1 MESRKLI
8 PEGATRVLLKEERKF
23 EPSPEFIQTTNVYN
37 WMVKHGIKDEEQL
50 RAWADEDLQ
59 RFWVEMIKEVGL
71 SIDGYSQVLDW
82 NPPYAK
88 FFVGAKYNIT
98 LDALDKHKAKD
109 KVAYYWQGEPT
120 TNEGI
125 PLEEKAF
132 TYADLYKE
140 VNRFANALR
149 ILGIKKGDRVGI
161 YLPMILQLP
170 IAMLACAKIG
180 AIHSV
185 VFSGLSGIALRERLN
200 HAEAKA
206 VITCDGFYRRGK
218 VVMLKEQVD
227 EALLD
232 APTVRHVIA
241 YKRLSAEVL
250 PKKDVKW
257 YPGDPLSPRE
267 RRDYWWDELIEKT
280 REFLPQIGLTI
291 DECETEILDG
301 EDPLYILYTSGT
313 TGKPKGVVHVHSGYA
328 LGTSLTLKWVFD
340 LKESD
345 VWWCSADIGWVTGH
359 SYIVYAPLILGVT
372 SLLYEGAPDW
382 PEPGRFW
389 SILQRYKATVFYTS
403 PTAIR
408 LFMKF
413 GEKWPKLYDLSSL
426 RLLGTVG
433 EPINPEA
440 WIWYFENIGRGRCQ
454 IMDTWW
460 QTETGNFI
468 ISPLPI
474 TPLKPGSA
482 TKPLPGFKADI
493 YDEKGNPV
501 PAGTGGYL
509 VITQPWPG
517 MLRGLYKAPERYAE
531 GYWGKYLNVYLTG
544 DLARKDENGYFW
556 LQGRADDVLNVAGH
570 RMGNSEIESALITH
584 PSVAEAAVVGMPHEI
599 KGQCIVAFVAL
610 RHGEQASPS
619 LINALIRHVEKEI
632 GKIARP
638 ERIHFVPDLP
648 KTRSGKIM
656 RRVVRRIAMGEEPGD
671 ITTLANP
678 EAVEKI
684 RETLE
689 KEISRKE

>member
-125 PLEEKAF
+125 PLEEKVF

-218 VVMLKEQVD
+218 VVRLKEQVD

-232 APTVRHVIA
+232 APTVRHVIV
-241 YKRLSAEVL
+241 YKRLSEEVL

-291 DECETEILDG
+291 DECETEISDG

-313 TGKPKGVVHVHSGYA
+313 TGKPKGVVHVHGGYA

-440 WIWYFENIGRGRCQ
+440 WIWYFENIGGGRCQ

-501 PAGTGGYL
+501 PAGAGGYL

-544 DLARKDENGYFW
+544 DLARKDGNGYFW

-619 LINALIRHVEKEI
+619 LINALIGHVEKEI

>member
-1 MESRKLI
+1 MESSKF
-8 PEGATRVLLKEERKF
+8 PSEGSTHVLLREERRF
-23 EPSPEFIQTTNVYN
+23 EPSPEFIRATNVYN
-37 WMVKHGIKDEEQL
+37 WMVRHGIKDEEHL
-50 RAWADEDLQ
+50 MAWAAEDPQ

-71 SIDGYSQVLDW
+71 SIDGYSQVLEW
-82 NPPYAK
+82 NPPYTK

-98 LDALDKHKAKD
+98 IDALNKHKSRNKI
-109 KVAYYWQGEPT
+109 AYHWQGEPMSDK
-120 TNEGI
+120 GI
-125 PLEEKAF
+125 PLEEKTL
-132 TYADLYKE
+132 TYAELYRE
-140 VNRFANALR
+140 VNRFANALK

-185 VFSGLSGIALRERLN
+185 VFSGLSAIALRERLN
-200 HAEAKA
+200 HAEIKA

-218 VVMLKEQVD
+218 IVKLKEQVD

-232 APTVRHVIA
+232 APTVRHLIV
-241 YKRLSAEVL
+241 YRRLSEDVL
-250 PKKDVKW
+250 PKKGIKW
-257 YPGDPLSPRE
+257 YPGDPMNPRE

-280 REFLPQIGLTI
+280 REFLPQIGLNI
-291 DECETEILDG
+291 DEFETELLDV

-313 TGKPKGVVHVHSGYA
+313 TGKPKGVVHVHGGYA

-340 LKESD
+340 LKETD
-345 VWWCSADIGWVTGH
+345 IWWCSADIGWVTGH

-372 SLLYEGAPDW
+372 SVLYEGAPDW
-382 PEPGRFW
+382 PDPARFW
-389 SILQRYKATVFYTS
+389 SIIQRYKVTVFYTS
-403 PTAIR
+403 PTVIR
-408 LFMKF
+408 LFMRY
-413 GEKWPKLYDLSSL
+413 GENWPKLYNLNSL
-426 RLLGTVG
+426 RLLGSVG

-440 WIWYFENIGRGRCQ
+440 WIWYFENIGGRRCQ

-482 TKPLPGFKADI
+482 TKPLPGFKVDI
-493 YDEKGNPV
+493 YDEKGNSV
-501 PAGTGGYL
+501 PAGAGGYL

-517 MLRGLYKAPERYAE
+517 MLRGIYKAPERYAE

-544 DLARKDENGYFW
+544 DLARKDEDGYFW
-556 LQGRADDVLNVAGH
+556 LQGRADDVLNIAGH
-570 RMGNSEIESALITH
+570 RIGNSEIESALITH
-584 PSVAEAAVVGMPHEI
+584 PAVAEAAVVGMPHEI

-610 RHGEQASPS
+610 RHGEQTNPS
-619 LINALIRHVEKEI
+619 LTNDLIRHVEKEI

-638 ERIHFVPDLP
+638 EEIHFVPDLP

-656 RRVVRRIAMGEEPGD
+656 RRIVRRIAMGEEPGD

-684 RETLE
+684 KETLE
-689 KEISRKE
+689 KEKFKKE

>member
-1 MESRKLI
+1 MESNKLT
-8 PEGATRVLLKEERKF
+8 PEGATRVLLKEERLF
-23 EPSPEFIQTTNVYN
+23 EPSLEFIQATNVYR
-37 WMVKHGIKDEEQL
+37 WMKKHGIQDEEHL
-50 RAWADEDLQ
+50 RAWASEDLQ
-59 RFWVEMIKEVGL
+59 RFWTQMIKEVGL
-71 SIDGYSQVLDW
+71 SLNGYSQVLDW
-82 NPPYAK
+82 NPPYAR
-88 FFVGAKYNIT
+88 FFVGAKYNII
-98 LDALDKHKAKD
+98 LDALDKHKSKD

-120 TNEGI
+120 AADGS
-125 PLEEKAF
+125 PLEERVC
-132 TYADLYKE
+132 TYSELNRE
-140 VNRFANALR
+140 VNRFANTLK

-185 VFSGLSGIALRERLN
+185 VFSGLSAIALRERLN

-218 VVMLKEQVD
+218 IVRLKEAVD

-232 APTVRHVIA
+232 APTVRHVIV
-241 YKRLSAEVL
+241 YKRLSEDVL
-250 PKKDVKW
+250 SKKDIKW
-257 YPGDPLSPRE
+257 YPGDPINPRE
-267 RRDYWWDELIEKT
+267 RRDYWWNELIEKT
-280 REFLPQIGLTI
+280 REFLPQIALTI
-291 DECETEILDG
+291 DECETEILDA

-313 TGKPKGVVHVHSGYA
+313 TGKPKGVLHVHGGYA

-359 SYIVYAPLILGVT
+359 SYIVYAPLIVGVT
-372 SLLYEGAPDW
+372 SVLYEGAPDW
-382 PEPGRFW
+382 PDPARFW
-389 SILQRYKATVFYTS
+389 SIIQRCKVTVFYTS

-408 LFMKF
+408 LFMRL
-413 GEKWPKLYDLSSL
+413 GEQWPLKHDLSSL
-426 RLLGTVG
+426 RLLGSVG

-440 WIWYFENIGRGRCQ
+440 WIWYFENIGKGKCQ

-474 TPLKPGSA
+474 SPLKPGSA

-493 YDEKGNPV
+493 YDEKGNPL
-501 PAGTGGYL
+501 PPGTGGYL

-531 GYWGKYLNVYLTG
+531 GYWGKFLNVYLTG
-544 DLARKDENGYFW
+544 DLARRDSDGYFW
-556 LQGRADDVLNVAGH
+556 LQGRSDDVLNVAGH
-570 RMGNSEIESALITH
+570 RIGNSEIESALITH
-584 PSVAEAAVVGMPHEI
+584 TSVAEAAVVGMPHEI
-599 KGQCIVAFVAL
+599 KGQCIMAFVAL
-610 RHGEQASPS
+610 RHGEQATSS
-619 LINALIRHVEKEI
+619 LVKALIGHVEKEI

-638 ERIHFVPDLP
+638 EKIHFVPDLP

-656 RRVVRRIAMGEEPGD
+656 RRVVRRIAMGEDPGD
-671 ITTLANP
+671 ISTLANP
-678 EAVEKI
+678 ESVDKI
-684 RETLE
+684 RDAIE
-689 KEISRKE
+689 KKTI

>member
-1 MESRKLI
+1 MESKKLT
-8 PEGATRVLLKEERKF
+8 PEGTTSVLLKEERRF
-23 EPSPEFIQTTNVYN
+23 EPSPEFIKTTNVYN
-37 WMVKHGIKDEEQL
+37 WMVRHGIKDEDQL

-71 SIDGYSQVLDW
+71 SIDGYSRVLDW

-88 FFVGAKYNIT
+88 FFVGAKYNII
-98 LDALDKHKAKD
+98 LDALDKHKSKD
-109 KVAYYWQGEPT
+109 KVAYYWQGEPAT
-120 TNEGI
+120 DKGI

-132 TYADLYKE
+132 TYADLYRE
-140 VNRFANALR
+140 VNRFANALK

-161 YLPMILQLP
+161 YLPMIVQLP
-170 IAMLACAKIG
+170 VAMLACAKIG

-185 VFSGLSGIALRERLN
+185 VFSGLSSIALRERLN

-206 VITCDGFYRRGK
+206 IITCDGFYRRSK
-218 VVMLKEQVD
+218 VVRLKEQVD

-232 APTVRHVIA
+232 APTVRHVIV
-241 YKRLSAEVL
+241 YKRLSEEVL

-257 YPGDPLSPRE
+257 YPGDPLNPRE

-280 REFLPQIGLTI
+280 EEFLPQIGLTI

-313 TGKPKGVVHVHSGYA
+313 TGKPKGVVHVHGGYA

-340 LKESD
+340 LKEGD

-359 SYIVYAPLILGVT
+359 SYIVYAPLILGI
-372 SLLYEGAPDW
+372 SSILYEGAPDW
-382 PEPGRFW
+382 PDPGRFW
-389 SILQRYKATVFYTS
+389 SIIQRYKVTVFYTS
-403 PTAIR
+403 PTVIR

-413 GEKWPKLYDLSSL
+413 GETWPKLYDLSSL
-426 RLLGTVG
+426 RLLGSVG

-440 WIWYFENIGRGRCQ
+440 WMWYFENIGGERCQ

-501 PAGTGGYL
+501 SAGTGGYL
-509 VITQPWPG
+509 VVTQPWPS
-517 MLRGLYKAPERYAE
+517 MLRGLYKASGRYAE

-544 DLARKDENGYFW
+544 DLARRDGDGYFW
-556 LQGRADDVLNVAGH
+556 LQGRADDVLNIAGH
-570 RMGNSEIESALITH
+570 RIGNSEIESALITH
-584 PSVAEAAVVGMPHEI
+584 PTVAEAAVVGMPHEI

-610 RHGEQASPS
+610 RHGEQANPS
-619 LINALIRHVEKEI
+619 LIKALIGHVEKEI

-638 ERIHFVPDLP
+638 ENIHFVPDLP

-656 RRVVRRIAMGEEPGD
+656 RRVVRKIAMGEEPGD

-689 KEISRKE
+689 KEKSGKE